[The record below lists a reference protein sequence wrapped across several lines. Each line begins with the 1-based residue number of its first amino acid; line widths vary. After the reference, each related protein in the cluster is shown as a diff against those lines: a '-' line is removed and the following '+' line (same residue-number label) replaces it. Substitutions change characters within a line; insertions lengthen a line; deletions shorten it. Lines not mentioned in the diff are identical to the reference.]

1 MKKVARYVDL
11 ASLPAGGAA
20 CKKEVLSFP
29 ATTRMPVLRM
39 PVLEIKAYR
48 RVRCVRSL
56 CTKSSQAQS
65 ASSSEE
71 ADKRTQRYIEVSVT
85 GIYLRSIP
93 CRNRAQRPHYRIYST
108 SRVGRDGDTMT
119 MTASSGSDATDDQE
133 GPAPLPMKVYG
144 TTMQPVLLSDPL
156 DEGTLTDAFQFCRR
170 QIEFFTADSEDVVAR
185 HRKGGVKQEIHV
197 GQVGIRCVHCAHVP
211 PKTGVVSSVP

>member
-1 MKKVARYVDL
+1 
-11 ASLPAGGAA
+11 
-20 CKKEVLSFP
+20 
-29 ATTRMPVLRM
+29 
-39 PVLEIKAYR
+39 
-48 RVRCVRSL
+48 
-56 CTKSSQAQS
+56 
-65 ASSSEE
+65 
-71 ADKRTQRYIEVSVT
+71 
-85 GIYLRSIP
+85 
-93 CRNRAQRPHYRIYST
+93 
-108 SRVGRDGDTMT
+108 

-211 PKTGVVSSVP
+211 PKTGVPSGSTSYPASISLVYQSVRNWQSKLWQFGLSAWLAWHHNARSPRTCNSAHCITYWY